1 MSRKPRIHYPAALYH
16 VILRGNARQDIFFG
30 DEDRCRFL
38 LLLQEGVERYGH
50 RIHAFCLMTN
60 HVHLAIQA
68 ADVPLSRIMQ
78 NVTFRYTRWINWRQ
92 KRNGHLFQ
100 GRFKAVLVDADAY
113 LSELIR
119 YIHLNPVRAHLVDS
133 PEEYPWSSHR
143 AYLGK
148 EIIPWLSSDLVL
160 SQFNLNEKLARV
172 AYAEFLTQERE
183 EGHVLAFH
191 CGSTSDSRVL
201 GDDTFIET
209 VLTRVEACSKPRIS
223 LDMILRSVCG
233 LYGISEQELAA
244 PGKYRRL
251 AEARG
256 VSAWLILETGTV
268 TLSALSRFTGRDV
281 STLSSAAKLIH
292 IRSASDHAFAVR
304 LGQLMDCVDC
314 GVRLAIVG

>member
-1 MSRKPRIHYPAALYH
+1 MSRKPRVHYPAALYH

-100 GRFKAVLVDADAY
+100 GRFKAVLVDVDAY

-119 YIHLNPVRAHLVDS
+119 YIHLNPVRAHLVES

-143 AYLGK
+143 AYLGR
-148 EIIPWLSSDLVL
+148 EIIPWLSSDWVL
-160 SQFNLNEKLARV
+160 SQFNPNEKLARV
-172 AYAEFLTQERE
+172 TYAEFLARERE
-183 EGHVLAFH
+183 EGHDRPFH

-209 VLTRVEACSKPRIS
+209 VLTRVEACPKPQLS

-233 LYGISEQELAA
+233 HYRKSEPELAA

-256 VSAWLILETGTV
+256 VAAWLILETGNV

-281 STLSSAAKLIH
+281 STLSSAAKSIH
-292 IRSASDHAFAVR
+292 IRSTSDHAFAVR
-304 LGQLMDCVDC
+304 LGELKRGLQ
-314 GVRLAIVG
+314 